1 MDDHGHHTEN
11 IRMMFMINQDN
22 REKIIHEKETGTNI
36 IICGDVSNYMCIL
49 WKKGI
54 YRIKESKRK

>member
-1 MDDHGHHTEN
+1 MEQEREN
-11 IRMMFMINQDN
+11 NE
-22 REKIIHEKETGTNI
+22 EKAGTGI
-36 IICGDVSNYMCIL
+36 IIRGDVSNYMCIL